1 MIAEKEI
8 SNIPKTFEEFI
19 NWESSDGFKYEW
31 NDGELIKFTGMKQQQ
46 WYVYE
51 VLNMF
56 FIEKGYYQKGTLMA
70 EPDIMLTGIQMRRPD
85 IAYFTREQI
94 RLGRINEEDVIPEF
108 VIEVIST
115 NDQILQVRR
124 KLNEYFKNG
133 VKVVWLV
140 YPNEQEVEVFTSY
153 KQVKICTGDDICSAS
168 PVLSDF
174 EISVSD
180 IFKEYV

>member
-1 MIAEKEI
+1 MEI
-8 SNIPKTFEEFI
+8 GN
-19 NWESSDGFKYEW
+19 
-31 NDGELIKFTGMKQQQ
+31 LI
-46 WYVYE
+46 
-51 VLNMF
+51 
-56 FIEKGYYQKGTLMA
+56 A
-70 EPDIMLTGIQMRRPD
+70 EPDVMLTGIQMRRPD

-94 RLGRINEEDVIPEF
+94 RLGRVNKEDVIPEF

-115 NDQILQVRR
+115 NDQILQVRK

-168 PVLSDF
+168 PVLPDF

>member
-1 MIAEKEI
+1 
-8 SNIPKTFEEFI
+8 
-19 NWESSDGFKYEW
+19 
-31 NDGELIKFTGMKQQQ
+31 
-46 WYVYE
+46 
-51 VLNMF
+51 
-56 FIEKGYYQKGTLMA
+56 
-70 EPDIMLTGIQMRRPD
+70 MLTGIQMRRPD

-94 RLGRINEEDVIPEF
+94 RLGRVNKEDVIPEF

-115 NDQILQVRR
+115 NDQILQVRK

-168 PVLSDF
+168 PVLPDF

>member
-1 MIAEKEI
+1 MVLTEEI
-8 SNIPKTFEEFI
+8 SALPKTLAAFML
-19 NWESSDGFKYEW
+19 WEPEDGYKYEW
-31 NDGELIKFTGMKQQQ
+31 NDGELIKFTGMKQEQ

-51 VLNMF
+51 ILNILL
-56 FIEKGYYQKGTLMA
+56 IEKGYHKTGTLMA

-94 RLGRINEEDVIPEF
+94 RLGRINEVDIIPEF
-108 VIEVIST
+108 AIEVIST
-115 NDQILQVRR
+115 NDQIRQVRN

-168 PVLSDF
+168 PVLPDF
-174 EISVSD
+174 EISVSA
-180 IFKEYV
+180 IFA